1 MTSSVID
8 NTPAQIAAL
17 GAKPLATGDIAN
29 LTTAQLLALTTK
41 QIAALSSGQLA
52 GLSDK
57 QVALLTTSQISTLA
71 PQNLA
76 TIKDTLVAKLT
87 SSQIISLTTD
97 QIAALTTK
105 QIAVLD
111 IKKQIPF
118 LSTRQIVALTT
129 KEMQALKDT
138 QLAALTSAQIAAI
151 ETRDLAALT
160 AKQLAKLSDKQ
171 LASLTTTQMASLN
184 TGQVAGL
191 NTKQIS
197 GLTSAQVAALRST
210 QIAALSSKQIASLGT
225 RQIAALSSAQ
235 IASLEPADIVAL
247 NTKQIAALSTTGL
260 VGLTSSQIMALK
272 TSQIKGLTTIQ
283 AAALTSSQLA
293 WLTATQVGK
302 LSPAQISS
310 MMAGKYSNG
319 LLGGKVSPIVL
330 DLDDNGIRTMSMDSG
345 VAYDIAATG
354 QKLRT
359 GWISGGDGFLVM
371 DRNHDGLI
379 NDGTELFGTSTKL
392 AKGGNARDGFVAM
405 SEIDGNAD
413 GLITNADAGFAELKV
428 WIDANADGVSQADE
442 LHSLAALNI
451 TALDLDATASS
462 ASDNGNLIGLLS
474 RYETADGKSHILADV
489 WFEVAA
495 RQPEDAAKPDDLT
508 AKVGSLVQTMAE
520 HVTAATAASQPIPPP
535 PRLITDLHGL
545 AALTDASGLAGR
557 MQQYYADAGFLYNAV
572 GSAGAPQ
579 SVCTVS
585 QANQSSGFSQA
596 DPASRGPLALAL
608 IRPDR

>member
-8 NTPAQIAAL
+8 KTPAQIAAL

-41 QIAALSSGQLA
+41 QITALSSGQVA
-52 GLSDK
+52 ALSDK
-57 QVALLTTSQISTLA
+57 QVALLTTSQISALA
-71 PQNLA
+71 PKNLA
-76 TIKDTLVAKLT
+76 AIKDTLVAKLT

-97 QIAALTTK
+97 QIAALTTR
-105 QIAVLD
+105 QIAALD
-111 IKKQIPF
+111 AKKQIPF
-118 LSTRQIVALTT
+118 LGTRQIVALTT
-129 KEMQALKDT
+129 KDMQALKDT

-171 LASLTTTQMASLN
+171 LASLTTTQMASLS

-191 NTKQIS
+191 STKQIS
-197 GLTSAQVAALRST
+197 GLTSSQVAALRSV
-210 QIAALSSKQIASLGT
+210 QIAALTSKQIASLGT

-247 NTKQIAALSTTGL
+247 NTKQIAALSTSGV
-260 VGLTSSQIMALK
+260 VGLTSSQIVALK

-283 AAALTSSQLA
+283 ATALTSSQLA

-310 MMAGKYSNG
+310 MMAGKYNNG
-319 LLGGKVSPIVL
+319 LIGGKVSPIVL
-330 DLDDNGIRTMSMDSG
+330 DLNDNGICTMSIDSG
-345 VAYDIAATG
+345 VEYDIAAAG

-359 GWISGGDGFLVM
+359 GWISGGDGFLVR
-371 DRNHDGLI
+371 DRNHDGMI
-379 NDGTELFGTSTKL
+379 SDGTELFGTSTKL
-392 AKGGNARDGFVAM
+392 ADGENARDGFVAM
-405 SEIDGNAD
+405 SEIDANAD
-413 GLITNADAGFAELKV
+413 GLITNADAGYAELKV

-442 LHSLAALNI
+442 LYSLAALNI

-462 ASDNGNLIGLLS
+462 ASDNGNLIGLVS

-495 RQPEDAAKPDDLT
+495 RQLEDAAKPEGLA
-508 AKVGSLVQTMAE
+508 AKVGSLVQAMAE
-520 HVTAATAASQPIPPP
+520 HADAATAANQPAPPP
-535 PRLITDLHGL
+535 PRLATDLQNL
-545 AALTDASGLAGR
+545 ATSTDVSGLADR
-557 MQQYYADAGFLYNAV
+557 MQQYYADAGFPRDAV
-572 GSAGAPQ
+572 GSAGDPQ
-579 SVCTVS
+579 SVGTVS
-585 QANQSSGFSQA
+585 PANQSSWFNQA
-596 DPASRGPLALAL
+596 DRASRSQLTLASAHQ
-608 IRPDR
+608 